1 MKITCTQENLARS
14 LSYLERATG
23 KQSTLPI
30 LSNFLLSGGK
40 GGLKL
45 SATNL
50 EIGVVSV
57 IGAKIDGEGEIAVP
71 VKIVSNFV
79 HNLPLNG
86 VIVLD
91 LDGKTLSLESGGY
104 KMKVRGLDSKD
115 FPIIPEKK
123 GEYLI
128 SLPAQDFK
136 VALQK
141 LLPCVSVN
149 ESRIE
154 LTGVNFL
161 FLEKEVHIAATD
173 SFRLAE
179 QIITLTDDEK
189 GSGYGEFFL
198 NTPSLILPQMAMQEI
213 ARIISPDSKVIRFA
227 FEENQVFFD
236 VDGVSLVSRVI
247 NGKYPDYK
255 QILPKNFSYTVKI
268 SREEILRSVRMAGIF
283 SSQMQGEML
292 LAFSSEKGEMVV
304 SSQSS
309 DIGENKTVLPVEV
322 TGHGSLKIS
331 FNPRYILDGLN
342 VLESDFILLSANS
355 ESTPIELRAVY
366 EPENTVSD
374 GFLYIAMPV
383 RK

>member
-14 LSYLERATG
+14 LAYLERATG

-50 EIGVVSV
+50 EIGVISV
-57 IGAKIDGEGEIAVP
+57 IGAKIEGNGEIAVP

-86 VIVLD
+86 IIILD
-91 LDGKTLSLESGGY
+91 LDGRTLSLESGGY
-104 KMKVRGLDSKD
+104 KMKIRGLDPKD

-123 GEYLI
+123 GSHLL
-128 SLPAQDFK
+128 SLPAQEFK
-136 VALQK
+136 VALQR

-154 LTGVNFL
+154 LTGVNML
-161 FLEKEVHIAATD
+161 FLEKELHIAATD

-179 QIITLTDDEK
+179 QIIPLPDDRK
-189 GSGYGEFFL
+189 GSGYADFSM
-198 NTPSLILPQMAMQEI
+198 NIPSLILPQMAMQEI
-213 ARIISPDSKVIRFA
+213 SRIISPDSKEIQFA

-255 QILPKNFSYTVKI
+255 QILPKKFSYTIKI
-268 SREEILRSVRMAGIF
+268 SRDELLRSVRMAGIF
-283 SSQMQGEML
+283 SSQMHGEML
-292 LAFSSEKGEMVV
+292 LSLSSEKGELAV

-309 DIGENKTVLPVEV
+309 DIGENKTILPVEV
-322 TGHGSLKIS
+322 TGSGSLEML

-342 VLESDFILLSANS
+342 VLDSEYILLSANS
-355 ESTPIELRAVY
+355 GTTPIELRAVH
-366 EPENTVSD
+366 ESMDAMTD

>member
-1 MKITCTQENLARS
+1 MKITCTQENLSHS

-40 GGLKL
+40 NGLRL

-50 EIGVVSV
+50 EIGVTSV

-71 VKIVSNFV
+71 VKIIGNFV
-79 HNLPLNG
+79 HNLPSNG
-86 VIVLD
+86 IVTLD
-91 LDGKTLSLESGGY
+91 LDGRSLSLESGGY
-104 KMKVRGLDSKD
+104 KMKIRGLDPKD
-115 FPIIPEKK
+115 FPIIPRKK
-123 GEYLI
+123 GDDLV
-128 SLPAQDFK
+128 SFPAQAFK
-136 VALQK
+136 SALQR
-141 LLPCVSVN
+141 LLPSVSVN

-154 LTGVNFL
+154 LTGVYFL
-161 FLEKEVHIAATD
+161 FLDDAVHVAATD

-179 QIITLTDDEK
+179 QIIPISNNEK
-189 GSGYGEFFL
+189 GAGYHEFSM
-198 NTPSLILPQMAMQEI
+198 NTQSLILPQAAMQEI
-213 ARIISPDSKVIRFA
+213 SRIISPDSEIVRFA

-255 QILPKNFSYTVKI
+255 QILPKKFSYIVKI
-268 SREEILRSVRMAGIF
+268 SREELLRSVRMAGIF
-283 SSQMQGEML
+283 SSQMHGEML
-292 LAFSSEKGEMVV
+292 LSISSEKNEMII

-309 DIGENKTVLPVEV
+309 DIGENKTILPVEV
-322 TGHGSLKIS
+322 TGSGSLEMS

-342 VLESDFILLSANS
+342 VLDSEYILLSANS
-355 ESTPIELRAVY
+355 STTPIELRVLHGTDADVAD
-366 EPENTVSD
+366 N
-374 GFLYIAMPV
+374 FLYIAMPV